1 MFKRSHPREIG
12 KKVAMR
18 ASNTCHQE
26 TKEKNERQNNGV
38 GRRPFIEWLAKHIFM
53 SSFKSIT

>member
-18 ASNTCHQE
+18 ASNTGHQE

-38 GRRPFIEWLAKHIFM
+38 GRGLLIEWLAKHIFM
-53 SSFKSIT
+53 SSFNSIT

>member
-18 ASNTCHQE
+18 ATNTGHQE
-26 TKEKNERQNNGV
+26 TKEKNEREQC
-38 GRRPFIEWLAKHIFM
+38 RWDASLH
-53 SSFKSIT
+53 

>member
-18 ASNTCHQE
+18 ASNTGHQE
-26 TKEKNERQNNGV
+26 TKEKDERQNNGV
-38 GRRPFIEWLAKHIFM
+38 GRYLCIEWPAKHIFM